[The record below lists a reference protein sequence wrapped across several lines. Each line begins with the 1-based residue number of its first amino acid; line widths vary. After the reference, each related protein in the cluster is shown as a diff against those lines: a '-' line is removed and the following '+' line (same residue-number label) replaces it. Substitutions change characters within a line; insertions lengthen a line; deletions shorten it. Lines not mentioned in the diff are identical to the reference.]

1 MEEPDGQSFR
11 KRSGWVIAAVIFW
24 AALCF
29 GSVVYFSIFNRN
41 EYQKISLETAWRQ
54 GKIPALRGSIYAS
67 DGTVLAFSKLEFFL
81 FWKNDK
87 AKSAAEKIFGRSL
100 TNGSKITGK
109 EMTLLKEIFQKH
121 PSEIWVE
128 TRERRTSSPGLEH
141 IEKKYDSVLKGEDGL
156 FVVMHDRYGR
166 RVQGSLKIIRE
177 QIPGRTVILSQNSEE
192 KE

>member
-81 FWKNDK
+81 FWK
-87 AKSAAEKIFGRSL
+87 
-100 TNGSKITGK
+100 K
-109 EMTLLKEIFQKH
+109 EDQ
-121 PSEIWVE
+121 
-128 TRERRTSSPGLEH
+128 R
-141 IEKKYDSVLKGEDGL
+141 
-156 FVVMHDRYGR
+156 
-166 RVQGSLKIIRE
+166 
-177 QIPGRTVILSQNSEE
+177 
-192 KE
+192 